1 MSKHLLSRRQS
12 SPSSSSMNLIN
23 DNSKIFE
30 FDQLFEAIQVS
41 PGSQKD
47 VTACGAKSR

>member
-12 SPSSSSMNLIN
+12 SPSSSTSMNLLN
-23 DNSKIFE
+23 DNGKIFE
-30 FDQLFEAIQVS
+30 FDQLFEAIQLS

-47 VTACGAKSR
+47 MIGVKSR